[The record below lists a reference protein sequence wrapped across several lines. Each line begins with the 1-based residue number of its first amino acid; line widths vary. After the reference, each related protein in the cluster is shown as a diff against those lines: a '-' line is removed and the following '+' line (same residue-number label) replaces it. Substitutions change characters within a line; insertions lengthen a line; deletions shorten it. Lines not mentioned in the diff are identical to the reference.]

1 MNFPNSTSRD
11 LARQHHLK
19 FEADFMNSSGEQIAG
34 IWFIDGAWKIST
46 SPLFRFSTKSNALA
60 AWATHFNHQTG
71 LPLRCPR
78 ETVPEDEKRAA
89 VGGEIQLGR
98 LQNCHA

>member
-1 MNFPNSTSRD
+1 MMSDSQLDSTRSTRLNFQQVFKNSEGRD
-11 LARQHHLK
+11 
-19 FEADFMNSSGEQIAG
+19 IAG
-34 IWFIDGAWKIST
+34 ILFIDGAWKIST
-46 SPLFRFSTKSNALA
+46 SPLFRFSTKADALA